1 MLNSRK
7 SKIIISLVV
16 AIALWVYVVGEMD
29 PQIKKT
35 FRSVPIKYVNEQAL
49 AEKGMAVSSLGKDQ
63 MSVTLSGKRSLFTRM
78 DSEDLSAEVDLSN
91 AAVGTNELSVELNV
105 PSGLES
111 THQSVSKVVVKVERR
126 ISQKKQIRV
135 SYLGNYASGEEP
147 TTLSISPSSVT
158 VSGAKSL
165 VRKVS
170 YIRATVQKSRLSGK
184 AASVTAS
191 LMPVD
196 SSGYEV
202 KDVVLSQKTVH
213 IRTALYKTKS
223 VKLNVSVKD
232 SSDDSGNRTYDAP
245 DRVTIKGPQSK
256 LADIDEIKTKPID
269 ISDIHK
275 DTTVKIEPIL
285 PDGVELAS
293 DSGNLTMTVN
303 VKNGDYS
310 KDFVFSGSD
319 IEVNDLGSDYD
330 AQLLTD
336 SVKVTVAGSAK
347 QLSAVKKGDIH
358 LSVGAGDLGEGT
370 HEVQIEAELKKKY
383 SELTLSPQTV
393 SVKITKKSGD

>member
-63 MSVTLSGKRSLFTRM
+63 MSVTLSGKRSLFTRT

-256 LADIDEIKTKPID
+256 LADIDEIKSKPID

-310 KDFVFSGSD
+310 KDFVFRGSD

-330 AQLLTD
+330 AQILTD
-336 SVKVTVAGSAK
+336 SVKVTVAGSSK

>member
-158 VSGAKSL
+158 VSGAKSW

-256 LADIDEIKTKPID
+256 LVDIDEIKSKPID

-275 DTTVKIEPIL
+275 DTMVKIEPIL

-310 KDFVFSGSD
+310 KDFVFSSSD

-336 SVKVTVAGSAK
+336 SVKVTVAGSSK
-347 QLSAVKKGDIH
+347 QLSVVKKGDIH

>member
-245 DRVTIKGPQSK
+245 DRMTIKGPQSK
-256 LADIDEIKTKPID
+256 LADIDEIKSKPID

-310 KDFVFSGSD
+310 KDFVFRGSD

-330 AQLLTD
+330 AQILTD
-336 SVKVTVAGSAK
+336 SVKVTVAGSSK

>member
-191 LMPVD
+191 LMPVN

-256 LADIDEIKTKPID
+256 LADIDEIKSKPID

-310 KDFVFSGSD
+310 KDFVFRGSD

-330 AQLLTD
+330 AQILTD
-336 SVKVTVAGSAK
+336 SVKVTVAGSSK

>member
-256 LADIDEIKTKPID
+256 LVDIDEIKSKPID

-275 DTTVKIEPIL
+275 DTMVKIEPIL

-310 KDFVFSGSD
+310 KDFVFSSSD

-330 AQLLTD
+330 AQILTD
-336 SVKVTVAGSAK
+336 SVKVTVAGSSK

>member
-213 IRTALYKTKS
+213 IRTALYKTKR

-256 LADIDEIKTKPID
+256 LADIDEIKSKPID

-310 KDFVFSGSD
+310 KDFVFRGSD

-330 AQLLTD
+330 AQILTD
-336 SVKVTVAGSAK
+336 SVKVTVAGSSK

>member
-232 SSDDSGNRTYDAP
+232 SSYDSGNRTYDAP

-256 LADIDEIKTKPID
+256 LADIDEIKSKPID

-310 KDFVFSGSD
+310 KDFVFRGSD

-330 AQLLTD
+330 AQILTD
-336 SVKVTVAGSAK
+336 SVKVTVAGSSK

>member
-256 LADIDEIKTKPID
+256 LADIDEIKSKPID

-293 DSGNLTMTVN
+293 DSGNLTMSVN

-310 KDFVFSGSD
+310 KDFVFRGSD

-330 AQLLTD
+330 AQILTD
-336 SVKVTVAGSAK
+336 SVKVTVAGSSK

>member
-78 DSEDLSAEVDLSN
+78 DSEDLLAEVDLSN

-256 LADIDEIKTKPID
+256 LADIDEIKSKPID

-310 KDFVFSGSD
+310 KDFVFRGSD

-330 AQLLTD
+330 AQILTD
-336 SVKVTVAGSAK
+336 SVKVTVAGSSK

>member
-16 AIALWVYVVGEMD
+16 AIALWMYVVGEMD

-256 LADIDEIKTKPID
+256 LADIDEIKSKPID

-310 KDFVFSGSD
+310 KDFVFRGSD

-330 AQLLTD
+330 AQILTD
-336 SVKVTVAGSAK
+336 SVKVTVAGSSK

>member
-256 LADIDEIKTKPID
+256 LADIDEIKSKPID

-310 KDFVFSGSD
+310 KDFVFSSSD
-319 IEVNDLGSDYD
+319 IEVNDLASDYD
-330 AQLLTD
+330 AQILTD
-336 SVKVTVAGSAK
+336 SVKVTVAGSSK

>member
-1 MLNSRK
+1 M
-7 SKIIISLVV
+7 
-16 AIALWVYVVGEMD
+16 
-29 PQIKKT
+29 
-35 FRSVPIKYVNEQAL
+35 
-49 AEKGMAVSSLGKDQ
+49 
-63 MSVTLSGKRSLFTRM
+63 
-78 DSEDLSAEVDLSN
+78 
-91 AAVGTNELSVELNV
+91 ELNV

-256 LADIDEIKTKPID
+256 LADIDEIKSKPID

-310 KDFVFSGSD
+310 KDFVFRGSD

-330 AQLLTD
+330 AQILTD
-336 SVKVTVAGSAK
+336 SVKVTVAGSSK

>member
-111 THQSVSKVVVKVERR
+111 THQIVSKVVVKVERR

-256 LADIDEIKTKPID
+256 LADIDEIKSKPID

-310 KDFVFSGSD
+310 KDFVFRGSD

-330 AQLLTD
+330 AQILTD
-336 SVKVTVAGSAK
+336 SVKVTVAGSSK

>member
-256 LADIDEIKTKPID
+256 LADIDEIKSKPID

-310 KDFVFSGSD
+310 KDFVFRGSD

-330 AQLLTD
+330 AQILTD
-336 SVKVTVAGSAK
+336 SVKVTVAGSSK
-347 QLSAVKKGDIH
+347 QLSAVKKGDIN
-358 LSVGAGDLGEGT
+358 LSVGAIDLGEGT

>member
-256 LADIDEIKTKPID
+256 LADIDEIKSKPID

-310 KDFVFSGSD
+310 KDFVFRGSD

-330 AQLLTD
+330 AQILTD
-336 SVKVTVAGSAK
+336 SVKVTVAGSSK

>member
-256 LADIDEIKTKPID
+256 LADIDEIKSKPID

-310 KDFVFSGSD
+310 KDFVFRGSD

-330 AQLLTD
+330 AQILTD
-336 SVKVTVAGSAK
+336 SVNVTVAGSSK

>member
-256 LADIDEIKTKPID
+256 LADIDEIKSKPID

-275 DTTVKIEPIL
+275 DTTVKIEQIL

-310 KDFVFSGSD
+310 KDFVFRGSD

-330 AQLLTD
+330 AQILTD
-336 SVKVTVAGSAK
+336 SVKVTVAGSSK

>member
-256 LADIDEIKTKPID
+256 LADIDVIKSKPID

-310 KDFVFSGSD
+310 KDFVFRGSD

-330 AQLLTD
+330 AQILTD
-336 SVKVTVAGSAK
+336 SVKVTVAGSSK